1 MTGIEKVLLNNP
13 DLNVIISIVIGV
25 VIFLAVLRIAKKLIR
40 AVITV
45 IAVLLMFNISWFNV
59 ARDVVNSDFI
69 DSYVSPEIQ
78 QKAVMLVDEAEKSE
92 FFKDMFP
99 FSKEYKILK
108 TIKNLQTKE
117 N

>member
-1 MTGIEKVLLNNP
+1 MTEIEKVLLNNP

-25 VIFLAVLRIAKKLIR
+25 VIFLAVLKIAKKLIR

-45 IAVLLMFNISWFNV
+45 IAVILMFNVSWFNV
-59 ARDVVNSDFI
+59 ARDVVNSDLL
-69 DSYVSPEIQ
+69 DNYVSPEIQ
-78 QKAVMLVDEAEKSE
+78 QKAVMIVDEAEKSE

-108 TIKNLQTKE
+108 TIKDLQSRE

>member
-25 VIFLAVLRIAKKLIR
+25 VIFLAILRIAKKLIR

-59 ARDVVNSDFI
+59 ARDIVNSDLL
-69 DSYVSPEIQ
+69 DNYVSPEIQ
-78 QKAVMLVDEAEKSE
+78 QKAVMIVDEAEKSE

-108 TIKNLQTKE
+108 TIKDLQTKE

>member
-40 AVITV
+40 AVVTV

-59 ARDVVNSDFI
+59 ARDVVNSDLL
-69 DSYVSPEIQ
+69 DNYVSPEIQ

-108 TIKNLQTKE
+108 TIKDLQTKE